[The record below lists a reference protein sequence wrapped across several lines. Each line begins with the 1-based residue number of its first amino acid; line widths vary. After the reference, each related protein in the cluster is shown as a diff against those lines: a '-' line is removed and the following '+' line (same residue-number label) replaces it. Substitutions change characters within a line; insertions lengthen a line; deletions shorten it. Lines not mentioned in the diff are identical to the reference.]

1 LALNVLIY
9 KKASMMLRNERKD
22 YMHGTS
28 LDEDLKAGW
37 EESLQT
43 LFQSL
48 LKDWE
53 NPQQA
58 KINEDLD
65 IFMAK
70 WVDGVQAIF
79 ALEAIT
85 PAKEESPDLLSSQ
98 DMNLPATEKSF
109 GRRGKS
115 KSTTLIP
122 VESATVMRMI
132 EKMSRG
138 SQRSKTEGTVPRL
151 SLSLEVKADK
161 GEEAPL
167 IPVRLKNLCQ
177 GMIELEFNDLG
188 GINNPQTL
196 RGKKATLHLT
206 DAESQKAVN
215 IEGTL
220 NLTQAEHDEK
230 INLTLRM
237 KNEQANKAASK
248 ILENSLRTAS
258 TDTRMLRQLW
268 DKTKTIQEA
277 TPNDQKANFML
288 LLLACGTLASSF
300 LDPALFRSMECL
312 LSAMG
317 IEKLLEFVRERQPVD
332 HENGK
337 GAQ

>member
-1 LALNVLIY
+1 MQ
-9 KKASMMLRNERKD
+9 S
-22 YMHGTS
+22 TS
-28 LDEDLKAGW
+28 LDEDLMAGW

-53 NPQQA
+53 NPEQA
-58 KINEDLD
+58 KKNEDLD

-79 ALEAIT
+79 ALEAAT
-85 PAKEESPDLLSSQ
+85 PGKEESQDRLSSQ
-98 DMNLPATEKSF
+98 DMNLPASEQSL
-109 GRRGKS
+109 GQRGES
-115 KSTTLIP
+115 KSPNELKSLTALNQ
-122 VESATVMRMI
+122 VESETLMRMI
-132 EKMSRG
+132 EKMYRD
-138 SQRSKTEGTVPRL
+138 SQRSKTEATVPWL
-151 SLSLEVKADK
+151 SLSKVKADK
-161 GEEAPL
+161 GVIAPL
-167 IPVRLKNLCQ
+167 IPVRLKNLCH

-188 GINNPQTL
+188 FINNPQTL
-196 RGKKATLHLT
+196 QGEKATLHLKDT
-206 DAESQKAVN
+206 ESQKAMN

-220 NLTQAEHDEK
+220 NLTQAAHDK
-230 INLTLRM
+230 TINLTLRM
-237 KNEQANKAASK
+237 KNEQSNKAASK

-258 TDTRMLRQLW
+258 TDIRLLRQLW

-277 TPNDQKANFML
+277 TPTNQKANFML

-300 LDPALFRSMECL
+300 LDPALFRSMQCL

-317 IEKLLEFVRERQPVD
+317 IEKLIEFIRERQPAD